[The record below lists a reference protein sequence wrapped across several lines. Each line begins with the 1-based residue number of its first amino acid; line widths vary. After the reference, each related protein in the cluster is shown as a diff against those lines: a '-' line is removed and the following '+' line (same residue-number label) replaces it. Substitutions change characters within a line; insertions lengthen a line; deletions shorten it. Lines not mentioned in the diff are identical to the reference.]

1 MSTSSPAKSFTY
13 RRRQPEETVLY
24 KTLAANV
31 ETFIADRIAEGKP
44 VPDRVAKELRDYL
57 KCGILQ
63 YGFVRVFC
71 PGCPMHGRRREPGG
85 EQDGVGFC
93 PAVFRPKSNS
103 GGYANDSWGP
113 GNIWNRGCQVV
124 GHDEVDG
131 HLSGQQA
138 MASEN
143 GHRPDSNC

>member
-1 MSTSSPAKSFTY
+1 MSIEGFDESY
-13 RRRQPEETVLY
+13 GG
-24 KTLAANV
+24 TLGA
-31 ETFIADRIAEGKP
+31 
-44 VPDRVAKELRDYL
+44 
-57 KCGILQ
+57 
-63 YGFVRVFC
+63 
-71 PGCPMHGRRREPGG
+71 
-85 EQDGVGFC
+85 
-93 PAVFRPKSNS
+93 
-103 GGYANDSWGP
+103 GYANDSWGP